1 MFLLS
6 RVMYMW
12 LLGRERIP
20 NRMGALRVD
29 LVWENT
35 FLGNLWAWESKAM
48 FLSLSLSFLLVIS
61 TNSVSCWSMW
71 ITTIDEWRRQSLSI
85 HLVCR
90 VMYGFIWANCDS
102 LSLLKVEVIK
112 DRVSFQSIVSKTTY
126 EGIMVLMR
134 EQLEC
139 SNPWTPQ

>member
-1 MFLLS
+1 M
-6 RVMYMW
+6 
-12 LLGRERIP
+12 
-20 NRMGALRVD
+20 
-29 LVWENT
+29 
-35 FLGNLWAWESKAM
+35 
-48 FLSLSLSFLLVIS
+48 
-61 TNSVSCWSMW
+61 
-71 ITTIDEWRRQSLSI
+71 
-85 HLVCR
+85 CR

-139 SNPWTPQ
+139 SNP